1 MKEATTTRRSSYL
14 IAFLALFLI
23 VAIQSM
29 VWSFSNNPPLGKT
42 TASGEGTVPTA
53 TAAGRGRKDCG
64 YLVGWNSVS
73 TRRQTSP
80 ESHRH
85 RRKRQRLGL

>member
-1 MKEATTTRRSSYL
+1 MREATTTRRSSYL

-42 TASGEGTVPTA
+42 GASGEGTCA
-53 TAAGRGRKDCG
+53 DCHGGGAGAERLR
-64 YLVGWNSVS
+64 LP
-73 TRRQTSP
+73 RRLELSINPASNIT
-80 ESHRH
+80 
-85 RRKRQRLGL
+85 